1 MSLFDDAL
9 KAEGVSGQLASLARS
24 IYAQESGGGK
34 NTKTS
39 HAGARGGMQIIPST
53 FASVADKDWS
63 IDEPIHNLR
72 AGIRYLK
79 QLDTLSGGDPK
90 LTAAGYYGGPR
101 GMEKAKRG
109 VAVSDPKNPKAPT
122 TLQYADQV
130 VARMEGT
137 SPSLQSQEPVPTPVP
152 VADRFPAAPA
162 PVFTAS
168 GYTPL
173 PQELVAALAPRRA
186 AAPVSSDADEWAKF
200 LKAMPQ
206 ARQPINVADLDYAN
220 PQSQVVTPP
229 AHRAPLPMQSLVP
242 HFAAFSAFGKKA

>member
-39 HAGARGGMQIIPST
+39 YAGARGGMQIIPST
-53 FASVADKDWS
+53 FASVADKGWS
-63 IDEPIHNLR
+63 IDDPMQNAR
-72 AGIRYLK
+72 AGVRYLK
-79 QLDTLSGGDPK
+79 QLEKKAGGDLR
-90 LTAAGYYGGPR
+90 LTAIGYVSGEGGIDAAR
-101 GMEKAKRG
+101 QGKARHHK
-109 VAVSDPKNPKAPT
+109 DPKFPNSFE
-122 TLQYADQV
+122 YADQV
-130 VARMEGT
+130 LARMGGAEA
-137 SPSLQSQEPVPTPVP
+137 PTPVVPTTP
-152 VADRFPAAPA
+152 VADRSPAAPA
-162 PVFTAS
+162 PVFTAG
-168 GYTPL
+168 GYAPL

-220 PQSQVVTPP
+220 PQAQVVTPP
-229 AHRAPLPMQSLVP
+229 AYRAPLPMQSLVP